1 MVERSPYFCFIRGGW
16 VPAVWMRD
24 PRTGFFDHVGGP
36 DTFTTWRE
44 VDEVRFLRAKRPR
57 EAPAQVTKALSMR
70 EKWWNLILAMLLA
83 CSTGCA
89 LKPKC
94 QNGPG
99 DVPGNCLPWPPQAP
113 LVNYNSI

>member
-1 MVERSPYFCFIRGGW
+1 MVERSP
-16 VPAVWMRD
+16 VLLLH
-24 PRTGFFDHVGGP
+24 PRWLV
-36 DTFTTWRE
+36 
-44 VDEVRFLRAKRPR
+44 RAKRPR
-57 EAPAQVTKALSMR
+57 EAPAEVTKALSMR

-99 DVPGNCLPWPPQAP
+99 DVPGNCLPWPPP
-113 LVNYNSI
+113 TPTVNYNSL